1 MITGHLRKPRSA
13 PRTLVF
19 FYSLF
24 SFSAPKTTSLMIG
37 VLVVLILSFATL
49 SCSRSVSIKS
59 DACQYNLTELTQ
71 NSFHE
76 LHIPFYVITHTPR
89 KAIPERVFQLLK
101 EYECNHLFANL
112 EYEVDELRR
121 DLRIWKLGEKHGI
134 QVNFFHNK
142 NVIEP
147 GVIRTRQG
155 KGYTVGVC
163 RLHGLDLYNHH
174 RFIPRTGEAG

>member
-1 MITGHLRKPRSA
+1 MITGHSREPQSA
-13 PRTLVF
+13 PGTLVF
-19 FYSLF
+19 LYSLF
-24 SFSAPKTTSLMIG
+24 SFLAPKTTSLMIG
-37 VLVVLILSFATL
+37 VLAASILSFATL
-49 SCSRSVSIKS
+49 SCSRFVLIKC

-71 NSFHE
+71 NSLHE

-121 DLRIWKLGEKHGI
+121 DLRIWKLGEKHRI

-147 GVIRTRQG
+147 GVIRTKQG

-163 RLHGLDLYNHH
+163 RLHGSALYNHH
-174 RFIPRTGEAG
+174 RFIHHTGEAG

>member
-1 MITGHLRKPRSA
+1 MITGHSREPQSA
-13 PRTLVF
+13 PGTLVF
-19 FYSLF
+19 LYSLF
-24 SFSAPKTTSLMIG
+24 SFSAPKTTSLTIG
-37 VLVVLILSFATL
+37 VLAASILSFATL
-49 SCSRSVSIKS
+49 SCSRSVLIKCN
-59 DACQYNLTELTQ
+59 ACQYNLTELTQ
-71 NSFHE
+71 NSLHE

-121 DLRIWKLGEKHGI
+121 DLRIWKLGEKHRI

-147 GVIRTRQG
+147 GVIRTKQG

-163 RLHGLDLYNHH
+163 RLHDLDLYNNH
-174 RFIPRTGEAG
+174 RFIHHTGEVG